1 MKYSLEIKDKKAI
14 ETLEFNG
21 KRYSKQYKEID
32 TSAVVTY
39 DEDLSEQL
47 AHNDED
53 DDVLD
58 VVYETLEKGNLLN
71 DLFDLAAYEKET
83 GLVVDC
89 RNYDNNRRYKCQ
101 AYTENHD
108 ACENC
113 ECNLARKAKDTPR
126 PTANLVVAGPAKA
139 GHVYASCSICNRAW
153 LFSERSTKKSLHA
166 HMLEETPYC
175 NCGAKFV
182 GVIEKH

>member
-1 MKYSLEIKDKKAI
+1 MKYSLEIKNKKAI

-53 DDVLD
+53 DNVLD
-58 VVYETLEKGNLLN
+58 MVYETLEKGNLLN

-108 ACENC
+108 ACANC
-113 ECNLARKAKDTPR
+113 ECNLARKAKWVTVPKETHEAQSYD
-126 PTANLVVAGPAKA
+126 
-139 GHVYASCSICNRAW
+139 HIECSACGYQPLADQKTHYCPGCGR
-153 LFSERSTKKSLHA
+153 EMKV
-166 HMLEETPYC
+166 EEY
-175 NCGAKFV
+175 
-182 GVIEKH
+182 